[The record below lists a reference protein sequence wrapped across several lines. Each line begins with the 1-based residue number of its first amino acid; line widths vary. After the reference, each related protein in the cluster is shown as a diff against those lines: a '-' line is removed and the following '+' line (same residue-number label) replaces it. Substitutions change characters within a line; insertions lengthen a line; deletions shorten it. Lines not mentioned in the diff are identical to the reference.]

1 MTYHSILKML
11 CLLAGGLLSAAG
23 LQAQEFQVGDL
34 TYSVTSGTN
43 RTCEIT
49 KCDAAATA
57 VTIPAT
63 VDYGGTTYT
72 VAKAGDTA
80 FKGCTALTSLTIADS
95 PEVLELGSSIGPA
108 SRSMGVYYGEFQDC
122 PITELYIGRNLHFHI
137 YEPMTSP
144 FGGSKVLN
152 SLTIGS
158 QVTKLQ
164 ERLFTG
170 CQVESVVIPG
180 TVDTVEA
187 SAFSVLRFVTI
198 GQSDKSLNVASR
210 SFGTALE
217 NAVIDRN
224 ISYRYAEDNPFRGQ
238 GSLTYVTVGGNMTT
252 VNDYCFADCER
263 LEGLSLSDGVR
274 KIGRYAFVNCPIG
287 GTIIPHTVDSIGS
300 GAFASTNALTI
311 AESPDASPKML
322 CFYYDQNYSYD
333 GNDIIYRLES
343 VYLGRNVECKD
354 YRGFYSSPFPST
366 LKNVYM
372 GFPVTKISD
381 CLFRGCSALDSVG
394 FNSRIDTIGEN
405 AFQGCT
411 ALKRAVLPYSLK
423 AIGRYA
429 FAESG
434 LDTIALNY
442 GLTSIGENAFRG
454 TRLHTLTIP
463 STVTSVEREAFNAP
477 QLKTLVLEN
486 GSEPLRIGYNA
497 VGDALE
503 NLSLARN
510 LRYNTGYSPFSE
522 LPSLKRVVVTGDITK
537 LEDELFYRCK
547 ALDSV
552 SFYVHADIDTIGE
565 YTFGECTALRSV
577 SIHGSTVAVEPNA
590 FRGCT
595 SLKNV
600 RIEDGF
606 SSEDSLYIL
615 HAFIDCPVETLYIG
629 RNLYDYNTP
638 SSSYALL
645 SDGKHLTSVIFGEGV
660 TAIKGNTFSNC
671 SALRT
676 ISLPERLKT
685 IGNYA
690 FSSCTALESVDIPN
704 GVSKIGEGAFNGC
717 TSLASATLPSGLK
730 RIEDFL
736 FLNCSSLEA
745 IQIPEATEQIGWRSF
760 SGCTSLTNLRIPRNV
775 KALDSNTFEG
785 CTGLTELVIED
796 SPDSLNI
803 GYTLYQG
810 STGSFNDYRGAF
822 RECPLDSIY
831 LGRNYFDEYDGHRAA
846 PFSGISTLKAVE
858 FGPYV
863 TEVRTS
869 AFDYCTALSSVRLN
883 EGIVS
888 IGEDAFWGCDALV
901 SIRLPQTVEHIGKN
915 AFTQCASLA
924 DINIPGRVS
933 DIGQYAFYYCE
944 SLPSVRIPA
953 SLQNIGRRAFEG
965 CAALKEVI
973 VEDGTDSLKWECDEQ
988 PALTGCPVEYVY
1000 LGRNLGTNDYYTPFS
1015 GLDSLKTLVVGR
1027 TVTSIRDNCFNS
1039 CGALASATLPE
1050 GLKNIGIYAFSGCY
1064 ALSDAKL
1071 PASLE
1076 SIGQSAFYR
1085 CGLKSLVIPDK
1096 VATIGES
1103 AFWGCDSLVSV
1114 SLGTGIT
1121 EINDGLFSG
1130 CSSLRGIDIPENVA
1144 AVGNSA
1150 FSECKSLT
1158 YVRFPDNLE
1167 GIGNYAFDGC
1177 DMLTEIRIPG
1187 SVKTLGHGAF
1197 EYCDRLASIELEDG
1211 VEELGYGAFQGCESL
1226 AEIDL
1231 PNSIRSIGEEAFDDC
1246 SMLRTIHL
1254 GNNVASIGE
1263 QAFGDCISLT
1273 RITLPASLTSIE
1285 RYAFEGCSLAE
1296 IYALGTVPPT
1306 IDAETFDAIHYINTR
1321 LYVPRNSAGTYR
1333 LTPYWQNFQHMEET
1347 EFTGLEATKQIPG
1360 FRSP

>member
-1 MTYHSILKML
+1 M
-11 CLLAGGLLSAAG
+11 
-23 LQAQEFQVGDL
+23 
-34 TYSVTSGTN
+34 TSGVN

-72 VAKAGDTA
+72 VAKAGDKA
-80 FKGCTALTSLTIADS
+80 FDGCTALTSLTIADS

-108 SRSMGVYYGEFQDC
+108 SRSMGVNYGEFQDC

-144 FGGSKVLN
+144 FGGSKLLN

-164 ERLFTG
+164 GRLLINFRI
-170 CQVESVVIPG
+170 ESVEIPG
-180 TVDTVEA
+180 TMDSVEA
-187 SAFSVLRFVTI
+187 SAFSHLKQVKIRQ
-198 GQSDKSLNVASR
+198 GDKPLSVDAR
-210 SFGTALE
+210 SFGYALE
-217 NAVIDRN
+217 YAEIDRN
-224 ISYRYAEDNPFRGQ
+224 LSYRYAEDSPFCGQ
-238 GSLTYVTVGGNMTT
+238 DSLTFVFVDENMT
-252 VNDYCFADCER
+252 VINDNCFADC
-263 LEGLSLSDGVR
+263 GQMKSMFIADGVR
-274 KIGRYAFVNCPIG
+274 KIGSRAFANCPIE
-287 GTIIPHTVDSIGS
+287 IAIVPSTVDSIGS
-300 GAFASTNALTI
+300 GGITANYLTLSESLDGSPNPLHCAAGAFG
-311 AESPDASPKML
+311 
-322 CFYYDQNYSYD
+322 Q
-333 GNDIIYRLES
+333 LES
-343 VYLGRNVECKD
+343 VYLGRDVEC
-354 YRGFYSSPFPST
+354 SASPFPAT

-372 GFPVTKISD
+372 GVPVTKISD
-381 CLFRGCSALDSVG
+381 YLFRGCSALDSVG

-423 AIGRYA
+423 VIGRYA

-442 GLTSIGENAFRG
+442 GLTSIGENAFGG

-477 QLKTLVLEN
+477 QLKTLVLES

-606 SSEDSLYIL
+606 SKEDSLYIL
-615 HAFIDCPVETLYIG
+615 YAFIDCPVETLYIG
-629 RNLYDYNTP
+629 RNLYDYNP
-638 SSSYALL
+638 SHTAIQPLL
-645 SDGKHLTSVIFGEGV
+645 ADGEHLKSVTFGENV
-660 TAIKGNTFSNC
+660 TTIKG
-671 SALRT
+671 
-676 ISLPERLKT
+676 
-685 IGNYA
+685 GA
-690 FSSCTALESVDIPN
+690 FQICTALESVDIPENISKIGNAAFN
-704 GVSKIGEGAFNGC
+704 GCTALRSVHIPNSVSEIGEGAFQGC
-717 TSLASATLPSGLK
+717 TSLAAATLPSKLR
-730 RIEDFL
+730 RIKNNL
-736 FLNCSSLEA
+736 FSGCSSLGA
-745 IQIPEATEQIGWRSF
+745 IQIPEATEYIDYRAF
-760 SGCTSLTNLRIPRNV
+760 YGCNSLSALRIPRSV
-775 KALDSNTFEG
+775 KELGSNAFDG
-785 CTGLTELVIED
+785 CTGLKELVIED

-803 GYTLYQG
+803 GYSNNYQ
-810 STGSFNDYRGAF
+810 GAF
-822 RECPLDSIY
+822 RDCPLDSIY
-831 LGRNYFDEYDGHRAA
+831 LGRNYFDEYDGHKAA

-863 TEVRTS
+863 TEVRAS
-869 AFDYCTALSSVRLN
+869 AFDYCAALSSVRLN

-888 IGEDAFWGCDALV
+888 IGEDAFWGCDSLV

-924 DINIPGRVS
+924 DINIPGRVA

-953 SLQNIGRRAFEG
+953 SVQSIGRRAFEG
-965 CAALKEVI
+965 CAALKEMI
-973 VEDGTDSLKWECDEQ
+973 VEDGTDSLRWECDDQ

-1000 LGRNLGTNDYYTPFS
+1000 LGRNLSTDNYYTPFS

-1027 TVTSIRDNCFNS
+1027 TVTAIRDNCFNS

-1085 CGLKSLVIPDK
+1085 CGLKSLVIPDM
-1096 VATIGES
+1096 VASIGGS

-1121 EINDGLFSG
+1121 EISDGLFSG

-1144 AVGNSA
+1144 TVGNSA

-1167 GIGNYAFDGC
+1167 GIGDYAFDGC
-1177 DMLTEIRIPG
+1177 NMLTEIRIPG

-1273 RITLPASLTSIE
+1273 RITLPGSLTSIE

-1296 IYALGTVPPT
+1296 IYALGAVPPT

-1333 LTPYWQNFQHMEET
+1333 STPYWQNFQHMEET
-1347 EFTGLEATKQIPG
+1347 EFTGLEATEANPGVSVSIEDGHIRIDGRTDSDVAIEVYDANGRLVYQGCDRTIEIPEG
-1360 FRSP
+1360 GIYIVKAEGHTFKISLP